1 MSVPPTSETARAA
14 MERIARECE
23 LAPGFPDAVMA
34 EVASLRTSVPIDDPS
49 LPSFEHVPFV
59 TIDGAT
65 SKDLDQ
71 AVHVARGERGRS
83 FTVRYALAAAAD
95 FVKPGTALFDEAL
108 RRGASF
114 YFPGFAVPMLPRELS
129 EGIVSLNAAVVR
141 RALIFVVDLDDA
153 GAIVETRVE
162 RGRIRSRRKLAWGD
176 VQALYDGAASDL
188 RGSEMESS
196 LLALRDVG
204 RLRVREAE
212 ARNVVR
218 YHRKEVGV
226 EIDSDG
232 LGVSVVETVR
242 DEVELY
248 NEQISLL
255 VNSEGGRLLREHP
268 SPAVQPIYRIH
279 PGPDAE
285 RIEQL
290 RRMIDAVVD
299 AHGLPDVPF
308 RFRPDESL
316 ARYVA
321 SLPQSGEHVRVAK
334 ALERQSLLVSLR
346 SSYAS
351 DPGPHFGVG
360 AEPYARFSAPMRE
373 IVGIFLH
380 RQMLQAL
387 SKDASPDEKD
397 VALREQVIEAANR
410 ARDLQRRINDLV
422 ERYALDRLFER
433 ELERPEAERRRF
445 TGTVM
450 GVTGAKIFVHFDE
463 PGVDAKI
470 YSFDLGKALGGA
482 WLELDASGAL
492 LRVQKGGRLPPGTV
506 IARIGDEVRVYVAG
520 RDGARDRWVLL
531 PELPAR
537 GASSKASGR

>member
-1 MSVPPTSETARAA
+1 MSAPLPTSETARAA

-23 LAPGFPDAVMA
+23 LSLGFPDAVMA
-34 EVASLRTSVPIDDPS
+34 EVAALRASVPIDDPT
-49 LPSFEHVPFV
+49 LPSLLEIPFV

-71 AVHVARGERGRS
+71 AVHVARGERGRA

-129 EGIVSLNAAVVR
+129 EGIVSLNPDVVR
-141 RALIFVVDLDDA
+141 RALIFVVDLDA
-153 GAIVETRVE
+153 QGAVIETRVE

-176 VQALYDGAASDL
+176 VQRLYDGAPSDL

-204 RLRVREAE
+204 RSRVSDAQ
-212 ARNVVR
+212 ARDVVR

-226 EIDSDG
+226 EIDDDG

-268 SPAVQPIYRIH
+268 SPAVQPVYRIH

-285 RIEQL
+285 RIAQL

-299 AHGLPDVPF
+299 AHGLPDAPF
-308 RFRPDESL
+308 RFREDESL

-380 RQMLQAL
+380 RQMLEVIAHET
-387 SKDASPDEKD
+387 APDEKD

-433 ELERPEAERRRF
+433 ELERPVAERRRF
-445 TGTVM
+445 VGTVM
-450 GVTGAKIFVHFDE
+450 GVTGAKIFVHFDQ

-470 YSFDLGKALGGA
+470 YSFDLGRALGGA

-492 LRVQKGGRLPPGTV
+492 LRVQKGGRLRPGTV
-506 IARIGDEVRVYVAG
+506 VARIGDETRVYAAG
-520 RDGARDRWVLL
+520 RDATRDRWVLL
-531 PELPAR
+531 PEL
-537 GASSKASGR
+537 